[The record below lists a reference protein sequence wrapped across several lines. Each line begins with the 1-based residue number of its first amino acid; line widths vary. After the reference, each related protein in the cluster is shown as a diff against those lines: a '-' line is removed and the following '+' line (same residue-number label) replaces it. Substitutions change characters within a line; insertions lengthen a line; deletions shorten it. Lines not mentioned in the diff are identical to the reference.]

1 MSLYNQLTLEKR
13 YTIFELLQASK
24 EKKEIAS
31 IINVSHSTVC
41 REINRNSVAGKY
53 DYKLADKLSRSRRE
67 AAKKPVAITAEIQE
81 YIEEKLKSTERWS
94 PEQIAG
100 RARLDGMFTI
110 CKQTIYSMIHAD
122 KKAGGNL
129 YKYLRRKRKYK
140 KSKGKENHIKNRV
153 SIDERPAEVDE
164 KNRFGDWEADTVVS
178 CVGDSTVI
186 LTLVERKS
194 RFTRACMLE
203 NRKSDPIAY
212 HICRLLR
219 YDDVKTIT
227 SDNGTEF
234 ASHLYVSKELATSF
248 YFAHPYHSWERGCNE
263 NTNGLIRHY
272 LPKGKPLKGKYRQLS
287 KAIIAI
293 NNRPRKSLGYR
304 TPREVYEEHWPRAKR
319 VVRKE

>member
-1 MSLYNQLTLEKR
+1 MPLYNQLTLEKR
-13 YTIFELLQASK
+13 YTIFELLQDSK
-24 EKKEIAS
+24 EKKEIAR
-31 IINVSHSTVC
+31 IIKVSYSTVC
-41 REINRNSVAGKY
+41 REVKRNSIKGEY
-53 DYKLADKLSRSRRE
+53 DYKLANKLCLNRRK
-67 AAKKPVAITAEIQE
+67 AAKKPTAITPVIQD
-81 YIEEKLKSTERWS
+81 YIEEKLKSQERWS

-100 RARLDGMFTI
+100 RARLEGLSTI
-110 CKQTIYSMIHAD
+110 CTQTIYSMIYAD
-122 KKAGGNL
+122 KKSGGKL
-129 YKYLRRKRKYK
+129 HKYLRGKRKYK
-140 KSKGKENHIKNRV
+140 KSKGKGNHIKNRV

-164 KNRFGDWEADTVVS
+164 KNRFGDWEADTVIS
-178 CVGDSTVI
+178 SLGDSTVL

-194 RFTRACMLE
+194 RFTRACILE
-203 NRKSDPIAY
+203 NRKSDSIAY

-263 NTNGLIRHY
+263 NTNGLIRYY
-272 LPKGKPLKGKYRQLS
+272 LPKGKPLKGKFRQLS

-293 NNRPRKSLGYR
+293 NDRPRKCLNFR